1 MWENSAITNAGKA
14 LLASWVAG
22 TTLTITG
29 ATGGTGTVPPE
40 AILAQTALVNQK
52 QTFDIIGEMPVSNGR
67 RFQIQITAHNTSYTL
82 NQIGIWAKIGSGSPV
97 LLALFQDAA
106 GITIPAQSEMPD
118 FVYTF
123 YALLEMS
130 NTGTLEVNINTS
142 AVVSREE
149 FDAGIAP
156 KLDKTGDGKDLTVTF
171 TEAANRQNIG
181 TGETLAVMFGKIKK
195 FFADLKTVAFSGKL
209 ADLTDDST
217 HRTVTDEQIAAWNGK
232 QDALGYTPVP
242 DTRKVNG
249 KALSAD
255 ITLTAADVGAAT
267 SNHGHGAIT
276 NDGKIGT
283 QANNAIYTGSSGM
296 LQAGTLPIAAGGTG
310 ANNAQNALANLGGVP
325 TTRKINNK
333 ALSDDISLTA
343 TDVGAIPVSLKG
355 VAYGVAELDETGKVP
370 SSQLPSYV
378 DDVLEYTSMSAFPAT
393 GETGKIYVALDTNKT
408 YRWSGSSY
416 VEISPSIALGETAST
431 AYRGDRGKIAYDHSQ
446 TTGNPHGTTPADIGA
461 VPTTRKINGK
471 SLTADVSLSA
481 TDVGAAAAS
490 HTHTKSQIS
499 DFPASMIPT
508 AHASTHKTGGSDALT
523 PADIGAA
530 TSGHTHSDYMPK
542 SGGTFT
548 GIATAQSNT
557 SYTTPQIRN
566 VVLSTSAPSGGNNGE
581 IWIKYL

>member
-566 VVLSTSAPSGGNNGE
+566 IVLSTSDPSGGNNGE

>member
-548 GIATAQSNT
+548 GIATAQGNT

-566 VVLSTSAPSGGNNGE
+566 IVLSTSDPSGGNNGE